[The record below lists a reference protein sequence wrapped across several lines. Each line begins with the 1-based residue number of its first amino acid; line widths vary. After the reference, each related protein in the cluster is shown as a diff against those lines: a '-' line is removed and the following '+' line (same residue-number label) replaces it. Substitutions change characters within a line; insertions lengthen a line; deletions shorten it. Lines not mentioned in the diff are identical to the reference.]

1 MADDSGFSSRGTAEI
16 QNTEKQAFGELIF
29 KHFRKNKVEIASA
42 ISEPF
47 PFFMSLRDHDFIS
60 EQTFEH
66 VQEACKD
73 RVSVKK
79 EAYEVLS
86 KLEKTFDPSLLK
98 VLFSR
103 ANLMAYPDLY
113 EVYRSFSDVAHGNF
127 PYLLYEGAAAQQMIS
142 IQSSHRQ
149 VSFGHVSLQRINGR
163 ETEERP
169 KLPSDW
175 GGPSNAPLEVSW
187 GEELQGGLTSTPRC
201 CPVSGSPATS
211 QVRNKEADEGPG
223 QQQGNG
229 GAEQSNTS
237 FEMSRGDEPQDG
249 LSSTPR
255 CGPVSGSPGNSQMSN
270 EEATVGPSLPR
281 CNGGGAE
288 QPECE
293 DEKCSCVMC
302 LPEGPTGGAGS
313 SQTDT
318 VDSGNSPTLGNPKKK
333 KRKMKGYNQIK
344 IKRKIQQNIH
354 LKDDSRADGR
364 VVARRKTAKRNLHG
378 PTQSRGMTSA
388 RHVRQTVD
396 LSADV
401 LPVTC
406 GEVKGMLHKK
416 KLSEGTSVKC
426 IQSESKDWF
435 TPAEFETQ
443 GGYGKSK
450 NWKLSIRC
458 YGWPLKSLIKKG
470 YLHKPPRTHGRK
482 RKPRNSDVCEVCRNG
497 GLLFCCDTCFRAFHE
512 TCHIPAV
519 DAEMTPWSCIFCRTS
534 SLASPQSHPEAEILE
549 RQMQSNE
556 QLKCELLLLRVYC
569 FPESSFFTK
578 IPYYYY
584 DKEGMPPGVER
595 PMWLNKIKKKLSG
608 QAYSHVGK
616 LVQDVRLVFQNHRAS
631 FKDLMFGQMGLRL
644 EAEFEK
650 IFKEVFAIEG
660 TNENS

>member
-1 MADDSGFSSRGTAEI
+1 MPQQDPNGAGILRHPETEARAGATRRDMTPPGQRTAQGITLLLVQTALSPLSGAGLSPDRVRASGAPSGLRSSSPARGLGAARLEEQRVNCPFLPGFEKVQRWRKSNPSHVHSPGGGLGGEWQMTADSAAEI

-113 EVYRSFSDVAHGNF
+113 EVYRSFSDV
-127 PYLLYEGAAAQQMIS
+127 
-142 IQSSHRQ
+142 
-149 VSFGHVSLQRINGR
+149 SFGHVSLQRINGR

-175 GGPSNAPLEVSW
+175 G
-187 GEELQGGLTSTPRC
+187 
-201 CPVSGSPATS
+201 
-211 QVRNKEADEGPG
+211 
-223 QQQGNG
+223 
-229 GAEQSNTS
+229 
-237 FEMSRGDEPQDG
+237 
-249 LSSTPR
+249 
-255 CGPVSGSPGNSQMSN
+255 
-270 EEATVGPSLPR
+270 
-281 CNGGGAE
+281 
-288 QPECE
+288 
-293 DEKCSCVMC
+293 
-302 LPEGPTGGAGS
+302 
-313 SQTDT
+313 
-318 VDSGNSPTLGNPKKK
+318 
-333 KRKMKGYNQIK
+333 
-344 IKRKIQQNIH
+344 
-354 LKDDSRADGR
+354 
-364 VVARRKTAKRNLHG
+364 
-378 PTQSRGMTSA
+378 GMTSA

-458 YGWPLKSLIKKG
+458 YGWPLKSLIK
-470 YLHKPPRTHGRK
+470 
-482 RKPRNSDVCEVCRNG
+482 PRNSDVCEVCRNG
-497 GLLFCCDTCFRAFHE
+497 GLLFCCDTCSRAFHE

-556 QLKCELLLLRVYC
+556 QLGTDDTYNENCDFL
-569 FPESSFFTK
+569 SSFF
-578 IPYYYY
+578 
-584 DKEGMPPGVER
+584 
-595 PMWLNKIKKKLSG
+595 L
-608 QAYSHVGK
+608 Q
-616 LVQDVRLVFQNHRAS
+616 
-631 FKDLMFGQMGLRL
+631 DLMFGQMGLRL